1 MGSFGA
7 RLELPG
13 SNFTGHMPS
22 VPLKGLLRLIP
33 ARRDELPLR
42 LAGLDTDATR
52 TREFEPLRSPPHEKR
67 PNQRALSY
75 VARPERFELPT
86 PRFEAWCSIQLSYG
100 RRREA

>member
-1 MGSFGA
+1 MGSLRA
-7 RLELPG
+7 WLELQG

-22 VPLKGLLRLIP
+22 VSLKELLRLIP
-33 ARRDELPLR
+33 ARRDERRLR
-42 LAGLDTDATR
+42 LAGLDTDTTR

-75 VARPERFELPT
+75 VARPERFELTT

>member
-1 MGSFGA
+1 MGYFQVW
-7 RLELPG
+7 LELQG

-22 VPLKGLLRLIP
+22 IPVEELLRLIP
-33 ARRDELPLR
+33 PRRDELWQR
-42 LAGLDTDATR
+42 LAGLDTEATR
-52 TREFEPLRSPPHEKR
+52 TREHEHSRSPPHKKT
-67 PNQRALSY
+67 PHQQAFSY